1 MDCYFCRH
9 RGCLGLLF
17 CQTFVNFSKPQRK
30 IITISVLLWKKKQPE
45 FYVADLFKSI
55 DFGTSILMV
64 VRGKAGRLTR
74 PTIDKLLKYYKNAIR
89 RCVDKKAKT
98 KREIDNAVTKM
109 QGAIKGVLYYSVKT
123 VDEKAASVLS

>member
-1 MDCYFCRH
+1 M
-9 RGCLGLLF
+9 
-17 CQTFVNFSKPQRK
+17 
-30 IITISVLLWKKKQPE
+30 
-45 FYVADLFKSI
+45 
-55 DFGTSILMV
+55 M

-123 VDEKAASVLS
+123 VDEKATSVQS